1 MASESGFR
9 VLIAGGGVAGLTLAN
24 MLERA
29 GIDYNLLEAHGA
41 IAPPVGASIGLF
53 PNGLRV
59 LDQLGVYE
67 TIRTAWGHH
76 PMSNCVRTP
85 TGEVV
90 YSSPAMGDHLE
101 RRHGYGFIFI
111 DRQRL
116 LQILYDNLRQK
127 DRVRLN
133 TRVVDVEMTDT
144 EVRVTTSGKE
154 QIVGHVLVGA
164 DGIHSRVRSEMW
176 RIGTMEIPGS
186 FKKDIQ
192 TCKCLLL
199 VSFHCPPANGHKT
212 RHSI

>member
-1 MASESGFR
+1 MASESEFR
-9 VLIAGGGVAGLTLAN
+9 VLIAGGGVAGLALAN
-24 MLERA
+24 MMERA
-29 GIDYNLLEAHGA
+29 GIDYILLEAHGD

-67 TIRTAWGHH
+67 IIRAAWGHH
-76 PMSNCVRTP
+76 PMSNCLRTP
-85 TGEVV
+85 AGEIV

-111 DRQRL
+111 DRQQL
-116 LQILYDNLRQK
+116 LQILYDKLRYK

-133 TRVVDVEMTDT
+133 TRVVSVEMTDT
-144 EVRVTTSGKE
+144 EVRVTTSGTE

-176 RIGTMEIPGS
+176 RIGTMEIPDS
-186 FKKDIQ
+186 FEKDIQ
-192 TCKCLLL
+192 TCTSLLL
-199 VSFHCPPANGHKT
+199 ASFHCPPANRHKT
-212 RHSI
+212 SHSI